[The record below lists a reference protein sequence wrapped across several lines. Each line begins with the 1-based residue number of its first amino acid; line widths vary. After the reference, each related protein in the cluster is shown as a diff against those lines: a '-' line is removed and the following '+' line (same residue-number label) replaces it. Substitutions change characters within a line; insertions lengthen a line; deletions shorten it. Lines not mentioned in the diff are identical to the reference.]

1 MDKMLQKYYTM
12 DRMTYEEDILEH
24 LTVNDGKPM
33 YIESGKTKSKR
44 SSKTK
49 SKQRIYAPDEGSDE
63 ERQRKPAEVHYEEH
77 YEIHEEYCIHQRNN
91 VNQGI
96 TMCDIDQDVTMC
108 ASCPYRKSRTVKCK
122 VSSASAKV

>member
-1 MDKMLQKYYTM
+1 
-12 DRMTYEEDILEH
+12 MTYDEDILEH
-24 LTVNDGKPM
+24 LTVSDGRPM
-33 YIESGKTKSKR
+33 YIETDKSKSKSQRSGKS
-44 SSKTK
+44 K
-49 SKQRIYAPDEGSDE
+49 SKQRIYAPDEGGNE

-77 YEIHEEYCIHQRNN
+77 YETHEEYCIHQRTN

-108 ASCPYRKSRTVKCK
+108 ASCPYRKSRVVRCK

>member
-1 MDKMLQKYYTM
+1 MLQKYYTM

-77 YEIHEEYCIHQRNN
+77 YETHEEYCIHQRNN

-108 ASCPYRKSRTVKCK
+108 ASCPYRKSRVVKCK